1 MGKVSHIDG
10 SRRILHVVQ
19 GKGQKDRY
27 VPVPDTLLAQWR
39 AYWRR
44 CHPKE
49 WLFPG
54 KYHGYQQSMT
64 TPQKIYLRAKRQ
76 VGIRKAGGIHSLRH
90 AFATHALQAGMPIHQ
105 LQQVL
110 GHEHVSTTMRY
121 AHWLPE
127 TQQGGQTI
135 DLLAG
140 LDAAAVCYA

>member
-1 MGKVSHIDG
+1 
-10 SRRILHVVQ
+10 
-19 GKGQKDRY
+19 
-27 VPVPDTLLAQWR
+27 
-39 AYWRR
+39 
-44 CHPKE
+44 
-49 WLFPG
+49 
-54 KYHGYQQSMT
+54 
-64 TPQKIYLRAKRQ
+64 
-76 VGIRKAGGIHSLRH
+76 
-90 AFATHALQAGMPIHQ
+90 MPIHQ